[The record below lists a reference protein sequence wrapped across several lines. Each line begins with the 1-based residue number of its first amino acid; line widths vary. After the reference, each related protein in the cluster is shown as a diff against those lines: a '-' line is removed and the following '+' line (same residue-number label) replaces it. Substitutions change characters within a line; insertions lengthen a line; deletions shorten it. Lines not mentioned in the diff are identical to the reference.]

1 MIDDPAAQ
9 GPAPSIAI
17 VGVACRFPD
26 ADDALTLLDM
36 TLAGRRAF
44 RRLPPAR
51 LDHAE
56 RREADPAD
64 PGLAVPPRAA
74 LIEGWQ
80 FDRNAYGISESAYR
94 AADPAQWLALET
106 AARALADAGLAGGQ
120 GVRRDRAGVII
131 GNTLAGEVSRAAALL
146 PRWPYIRKVLSAAL
160 ASGAV
165 PAGQRGEVLE
175 HAAAAFGAP
184 FPGLVAETLA
194 GSRAGA
200 IADRI
205 CGHFGFRGGGYAV
218 DGGHSSAL
226 LALAAACTSLSAGDL
241 DFVLAGGVDISLDP
255 FELGGLA
262 RTGVLAT
269 GDMRVYDVSPT
280 GFVPGEGCGLI
291 ALMRAADA
299 YAAGTPVYAEIAGWG
314 VSSAGLPGAAGP
326 DSGSQLLAL
335 RRAYQHAGV
344 DPADIQLIEG
354 DGAGTAA
361 GDLAE
366 LTALVTVRDGAP
378 SAAALGSVKANIG
391 HAKAAAGAAGLI
403 KTALA
408 VSAGVIPPATG
419 CARPHP
425 LLRGEDATLRVPRTA
440 EPWPDGTRLAAVS
453 AMDSGGSNVHIVLRR
468 DTARRS
474 AAERQRAPLPVRG
487 EGAGSWTVT
496 PSPRAETYVFGGS
509 SRAAV
514 SVTLARVAAL
524 APWMSDGELTDLACQ
539 LGRPARGDE
548 PVRVAVVA
556 SSQLEL
562 ARLAGEAAALLPGL
576 ARGPLTVRPGIFAS
590 DGARG
595 RIVLLFP
602 GEEAPAAG
610 CAEYAGA
617 RHGSAHGEARRAA
630 DSWAGTA
637 ASQPAIVQAALV
649 ALHWLDRLGVQA
661 DAAVGHGLGEIT
673 GLVWAGSLSEPD
685 AARLVAQRDAVLSH
699 PDPQRSGMVC
709 VAADVTAA
717 QAFCA
722 DGDLVIAA
730 YNGPRCH
737 VLAGPAAAVRELIR
751 RAARDGVAVRV
762 LAAPHGLHSP
772 AMADRIAPL
781 RSVLK
786 EFEFGRPSRQLI
798 STITGREVSAS
809 DDIAALLGAQI
820 TSPVRFAEALGAAA
834 DGADLL
840 VETGP
845 GQTLAALA
853 AGCCHV
859 PAVSLATGRW
869 DDEVSARAAAALFA
883 AGAIASVQPLLTGRP
898 ARPID
903 IWRERVFISDP
914 CEAVPRTGL
923 PEPAATTKA
932 RAANPSSRPE
942 GGTRSGTPGGAAP
955 GAAGHAAPGTPGY
968 AGIMGAAAG
977 GRPDAGGAVDSL
989 PGVAPW
995 ARCFTETLRPPLR
1008 PVPAVGE
1015 EPWRLRATSRQPFGR
1030 MAAEVF
1036 DNDPAA
1042 RGVLAVIGDPVD
1054 PDACAILA
1062 QAAREAVTG
1071 GQLVVITPGCGLAG
1085 FCASLHA
1092 EHPGLGIT
1100 VLRTA
1105 ETADGLLA
1113 AQRFAATEPGQLREL
1128 VLDAAGAPL
1137 EPVITPTEPA
1147 SVDLFPLG
1155 PSDVVLVSGAA
1166 GAAAAALLTGCGA
1179 ALAVLGPADPGE
1191 ATAMADWLARLRE
1204 TGARVGYEQ
1213 ADIADPDQAEAAV
1226 ASLEQ
1231 RFGPV
1236 TAVIHA
1242 TAAGPAPM
1250 SADISGE
1257 DLHAQVSRQADGLT
1271 NVLGAVSAAMLRLLV
1286 TFGPVSARYGAAGQG
1301 AGSLASTALAEQA
1314 RRLGPGLPGCRILH
1328 VDWSGDVTPIPVQE
1342 ASRLLLSL
1350 LASADAPARVAIH
1363 GRVGV
1368 PAPPA
1373 PLMRAP
1379 QQVTRGRFVQEAGLH
1394 YPAVEFIA
1402 DTRLSLPTDP
1412 YLADHRIDGLPVLP
1426 AVMGLEAMAQAA
1438 SVLAGQFLRH
1448 ATNVSMDAP
1457 VVIPP
1462 GPSGEQA
1469 VIRVCALHRGDSVEV
1484 VLRCD
1489 TDGFRVDHF
1498 RALFPLP
1505 GTARSAASPPADAAS
1520 PEFRGGTVNGVPVPG
1535 LTHDGTA
1542 PAGIVD
1548 GTDLYGPICFQ
1559 SGRFRRIAFLPEVT
1573 SRACRALVRGGDD
1586 QPWFGA
1592 VAGPVDAPLILGSPG
1607 LNDATLQVL
1616 QACRPHRRLLPAGCD
1631 AVIVT
1636 GQEVRGTVQVLASRP
1651 PGGTSWDVTAVDAT
1665 GQAIVAWTGLRLRE
1679 VGPLAQET
1687 AWHPSLLAVSLEGRA
1702 TELGLDPALQVV
1714 IQRAEPS
1721 AAPADRDAAA
1731 VRSSARAP
1739 WLDAA
1744 AGSGLLNGFDLTVR
1758 ATRPVACQWT
1768 TTRPL
1773 PVDAGP
1779 PITWPSGPDGRA
1791 GPDLAGLS
1799 EQVRAKSGESRAAV
1813 AGRLA
1818 VVAACLSAAGWRPE
1832 TPLLLDDAY
1841 EGAWMQIRAGQVTV
1855 ACTIANMS
1863 GVPQPVAVAVATWP
1877 APYRAE
1883 LRPTAAGEGAH
1894 VTPVAAN
1901 GSGSSSG
1908 SANGSGSSSGSA

>member
-1 MIDDPAAQ
+1 MNDDPAAG

-51 LDHAE
+51 LDPAE
-56 RREADPAD
+56 RREADPAE

-80 FDRNAYGISESAYR
+80 FDRSAYGISELAYQ
-94 AADPAQWLALET
+94 AADPAQWLAMET
-106 AARALADAGLAGGQ
+106 AARALADAGLPGGQ

-131 GNTLAGEVSRAAALL
+131 GNTLTGEVSRAAALL
-146 PRWPYIRKVLSAAL
+146 PRRPYIRKVLTAAL

-184 FPGLVAETLA
+184 LPGLLAETLA
-194 GSRAGA
+194 GSLPGA
-200 IADRI
+200 IANRI
-205 CGHFGFRGGGYAV
+205 CRHFGFRGGGYAV
-218 DGGHSSAL
+218 DGAHSSAL
-226 LALAAACTSLSAGDL
+226 LALAAACTSLSTGDL

-269 GDMRVYDVSPT
+269 GDMRVYDASPT
-280 GFVPGEGCGLI
+280 GFVPGEGCGLV

-299 YAAGTPVYAEIAGWG
+299 HAAGTPVYAEIAGWG

-326 DSGSQLLAL
+326 DPGSQLLAL
-335 RRAYQHAGV
+335 RRAYQRAGV

-419 CARPHP
+419 CTRPHP
-425 LLRGEDATLRVPRTA
+425 LLRGEDATLRVLRTA

-468 DTARRS
+468 DTSRRS
-474 AAERQRAPLPVRG
+474 ATERRRAPLPVRG

-496 PSPRAETYVFGGS
+496 PSPRADTYVFGGS

-576 ARGPLTVRPGIFAS
+576 ARGRLTVRPGIFAS

-602 GEEAPAAG
+602 GEEALATG

-617 RHGSAHGEARRAA
+617 RHGSAHGEASRAA
-630 DSWAGTA
+630 DSGAGTA
-637 ASQPAIVQAALV
+637 ASQPAIVQAALA
-649 ALHWLDRLGVQA
+649 ALHWLDRLGVRA
-661 DAAVGHGLGEIT
+661 GAAVGHGLGEIT

-709 VAADVTAA
+709 IAADASAA

-722 DGDLVIAA
+722 DGELVIAA

-737 VLAGPAAAVRELIR
+737 VLAGPAAAVREVTR
-751 RAARDGVAVRV
+751 RAARDGVAVHV

-809 DDIAALLGAQI
+809 DDIAALLGAQL

-869 DDEVSARAAAALFA
+869 DDEASARAAAALFA
-883 AGAIASVQPLLTGRP
+883 AGAIASVQPLLAGRP

-903 IWRERVFISDP
+903 IWRERVFISNP
-914 CEAVPRTGL
+914 CEAVPRTGI
-923 PEPAATTKA
+923 PEPAATTELWETDPGDRPGD
-932 RAANPSSRPE
+932 RATERLV
-942 GGTRSGTPGGAAP
+942 TRSMSRSSGTAE
-955 GAAGHAAPGTPGY
+955 
-968 AGIMGAAAG
+968 
-977 GRPDAGGAVDSL
+977 GAVDSL
-989 PGVAPW
+989 QGVAPW
-995 ARCFTETLRPPLR
+995 TRCFTETLRPPLR
-1008 PVPAVGE
+1008 PAPAVGE

-1042 RGVLAVIGDPVD
+1042 RGVLAVIGDPAD
-1054 PDACAILA
+1054 PEACATLA
-1062 QAAREAVTG
+1062 EAAREAVTG
-1071 GQLVVITPGCGLAG
+1071 GQLVVITPGVGLAG

-1092 EHPGLGIT
+1092 EHPWLGIT
-1100 VLRTA
+1100 LLRTA

-1113 AQRFAATEPGQLREL
+1113 ARRFAATEPGQLREL

-1147 SVDLFPLG
+1147 SEDLFPLG

-1166 GAAAAALLTGCGA
+1166 GGGAAALLADCGA
-1179 ALAVLGPADPGE
+1179 ALAVLGPADPDE
-1191 ATAMADWLARLRE
+1191 ATATADWLERLRE

-1213 ADIADPDQAEAAV
+1213 ADITDPDQAEAAV
-1226 ASLEQ
+1226 DRLEQ

-1242 TAAGPAPM
+1242 TAAGAARM

-1271 NVLGAVSAAMLRLLV
+1271 NVLGAVSAAKLRLLV

-1314 RRLGPGLPGCRILH
+1314 RRLGPGLPECRILH

-1350 LASADAPARVAIH
+1350 LASADAPPRVAIH

-1373 PLMRAP
+1373 PLKQAP

-1394 YPAVEFIA
+1394 YPAIEFIA

-1462 GPSGEQA
+1462 GPSGGQA
-1469 VIRVCALHRGDSVEV
+1469 VIRVCALRRADSVEV

-1489 TDGFRVDHF
+1489 TDGFQVDHF

-1520 PEFRGGTVNGVPVPG
+1520 TEIRGGTVNGVPVPG
-1535 LTHDGTA
+1535 LMHDGVP
-1542 PAGIVD
+1542 PAGAVD
-1548 GTDLYGPICFQ
+1548 STDLYGPICFQ
-1559 SGRFRRIAFLPEVT
+1559 TGRFRRIASLPEVT
-1573 SRACRALVRGGDD
+1573 SRSCRALVRGGDD

-1616 QACRPHRRLLPAGCD
+1616 QACLPHRRVLPAGCD
-1631 AVIVT
+1631 SVIVS
-1636 GQEVRGTVQVLASRP
+1636 GQEVRGAVQVLASRQ
-1651 PGGTSWDVTAVDAT
+1651 PGTTSWNVTAVDAT
-1665 GQAIVAWTGLRLRE
+1665 GQAIIAWTGLRLRA

-1687 AWHPSLLAVSLEGRA
+1687 AWHPSLLAVSLEGCA

-1714 IQRAEPS
+1714 ILGTEPS
-1721 AAPADRDAAA
+1721 ATPANRDGDLPAGPPAGRPAAA
-1731 VRSSARAP
+1731 EARSSARAP

-1744 AGSGLLNGFDLTVR
+1744 AGSGLLAGFDLTVR

-1779 PITWPSGPDGRA
+1779 PIRWPSGPDGRA
-1791 GPDLAGLS
+1791 GPGLAGLG
-1799 EQVRAKSGESRAAV
+1799 EQVRVKSRESRAAV
-1813 AGRLA
+1813 AARLA

-1832 TPLLLDDAY
+1832 TPLLLDDAC
-1841 EGAWMQIRAGQVTV
+1841 EGAWIQIRAGQVTV

-1863 GVPQPVAVAVATWP
+1863 GVPRPVAVAVATWP
-1877 APYRAE
+1877 VPDRAE
-1883 LRPTAAGEGAH
+1883 LRPTAADEGAH
-1894 VTPVAAN
+1894 VPVAAN
-1901 GSGSSSG
+1901 GSGSANCSG
-1908 SANGSGSSSGSA
+1908 SC

>member
-1 MIDDPAAQ
+1 MNDDPAARC
-9 GPAPSIAI
+9 PAPSIAI

-51 LDHAE
+51 LDPAE
-56 RREADPAD
+56 RREADPAA

-80 FDRNAYGISESAYR
+80 FDRSAYGISEFAYQ

-131 GNTLAGEVSRAAALL
+131 GNTLTGEVSRAAAIL
-146 PRWPYIRKVLSAAL
+146 PRWPPIRV
-160 ASGAV
+160 
-165 PAGQRGEVLE
+165 
-175 HAAAAFGAP
+175 
-184 FPGLVAETLA
+184 
-194 GSRAGA
+194 
-200 IADRI
+200 ADRI
-205 CGHFGFRGGGYAV
+205 CRHFGFRGGGYAV
-218 DGGHSSAL
+218 DGAHSSAL
-226 LALAAACTSLSAGDL
+226 LALAAACTSLSTGDL

-255 FELGGLA
+255 FEFGGLA

-269 GDMRVYDVSPT
+269 GDMRVYDASPT
-280 GFVPGEGCGLI
+280 GFVPGEGCGLV

-299 YAAGTPVYAEIAGWG
+299 HAAGTPVYAEIAGWG

-326 DSGSQLLAL
+326 DPGSQLLAL
-335 RRAYQHAGV
+335 RRAYQRAGV

-403 KTALA
+403 KAALA

-425 LLRGEDATLRVPRTA
+425 LLRGEDATLRVLRTA
-440 EPWPDGTRLAAVS
+440 EPWPAGTRLAAVS

-468 DTARRS
+468 DTSRRP
-474 AAERQRAPLPVRG
+474 ATGQRREPLPVRG
-487 EGAGSWTVT
+487 EGAGSWTVA
-496 PSPRAETYVFGGS
+496 PSPRADTYVFGGS

-524 APWMSDGELTDLACQ
+524 APWMSDGELSDLACQ

-576 ARGPLTVRPGIFAS
+576 ARGRLTVRPGIFAS

-602 GEEAPAAG
+602 GEEAPATSG
-610 CAEYAGA
+610 AEYAGA
-617 RHGSAHGEARRAA
+617 CHGRTRGEDGGAA
-630 DSWAGTA
+630 DSGARTA
-637 ASQPAIVQAALV
+637 ASQPAIVQAALA

-661 DAAVGHGLGEIT
+661 GAAVGHGLGEIT

-709 VAADVTAA
+709 VAADASAA

-722 DGDLVIAA
+722 DGELVIAA

-737 VLAGPAAAVRELIR
+737 VLAGPAAAVREVTR

-809 DDIAALLGAQI
+809 DDIAALLGAQL

-869 DDEVSARAAAALFA
+869 DDEASARAAAALFA
-883 AGAIASVQPLLTGRP
+883 AGAIASVQPLLAGRP

-903 IWRERVFISDP
+903 IWRERVFISNP
-914 CEAVPRTGL
+914 GEAVPRTGI
-923 PEPAATTKA
+923 PEP
-932 RAANPSSRPE
+932 
-942 GGTRSGTPGGAAP
+942 
-955 GAAGHAAPGTPGY
+955 
-968 AGIMGAAAG
+968 AAG
-977 GRPDAGGAVDSL
+977 GRPDPGGAVDSL

-1042 RGVLAVIGDPVD
+1042 RGVLAVIGDPAD
-1054 PDACAILA
+1054 PEACATLA
-1062 QAAREAVTG
+1062 EAAREAVTG
-1071 GQLVVITPGCGLAG
+1071 GQLVVITPGTGLAG

-1092 EHPGLGIT
+1092 EHPWLGIT
-1100 VLRTA
+1100 LLRTA

-1137 EPVITPTEPA
+1137 EPVIMPTEPA
-1147 SVDLFPLG
+1147 SEDLFPLG

-1166 GAAAAALLTGCGA
+1166 GGGSIAATALLTGCGA
-1179 ALAVLGPADPGE
+1179 ALAVLGPADPDQ
-1191 ATAMADWLARLRE
+1191 ATATADWLERLRE
-1204 TGARVGYEQ
+1204 TGARVGYEP
-1213 ADIADPDQAEAAV
+1213 ADLADPDQAEAAV
-1226 ASLEQ
+1226 GRLEQ

-1242 TAAGPAPM
+1242 TAAGAARR

-1257 DLHAQVSRQADGLT
+1257 DLHAQVSGQADGLI
-1271 NVLGAVSAAMLRLLV
+1271 NVLGAVNAAKLRLLV
-1286 TFGPVSARYGAAGQG
+1286 TSGPVSARYGAAGQG
-1301 AGSLASTALAEQA
+1301 AASLASTALAEQA

-1328 VDWSGDVTPIPVQE
+1328 VDWSGDGTPIGVQQV
-1342 ASRLLLSL
+1342 SRLLLSL
-1350 LASADAPARVAIH
+1350 LASADAPPRVAIH

-1373 PLMRAP
+1373 PLKQAP

-1394 YPAVEFIA
+1394 YPAIEFIA

-1426 AVMGLEAMAQAA
+1426 AAMGLEAMAQAA
-1438 SVLAGQFLRH
+1438 SVLAGQVLRH

-1457 VVIPP
+1457 VVIPS
-1462 GPSGEQA
+1462 GPSGGQA
-1469 VIRVCALHRGDSVEV
+1469 VIRVCALRRGDSVEV

-1489 TDGFRVDHF
+1489 TDGFQVDHF

-1505 GTARSAASPPADAAS
+1505 GTGRSAASPPADPAS
-1520 PEFRGGTVNGVPVPG
+1520 TEIRGGTVNGTPAPG
-1535 LTHDGTA
+1535 LTPDGVA
-1542 PAGIVD
+1542 PGGAVD

-1559 SGRFRRIAFLPEVT
+1559 TGRFRRIASLPEVT
-1573 SRACRALVRGGDD
+1573 SRSCRALLRGGDD

-1607 LNDATLQVL
+1607 LNDATLQAL
-1616 QACRPHRRLLPAGCD
+1616 QACLPHRRVLPAGCD
-1631 AVIVT
+1631 SVIVS
-1636 GQEVRGTVQVLASRP
+1636 GQEVRGAVQVLVSRP
-1651 PGGTSWDVTAVDAT
+1651 PGATSWNVTAVDAT
-1665 GQAIVAWTGLRLRE
+1665 GQAIIAWAGLRLRA

-1687 AWHPSLLAVSLEGRA
+1687 AWPPSLLAVSLEGRA
-1702 TELGLDPALQVV
+1702 TELGLDPALQVM
-1714 IQRAEPS
+1714 ILGTEPS
-1721 AAPADRDAAA
+1721 ATPADRDPDRPADRPTDRPTDWPAAPA
-1731 VRSSARAP
+1731 ARSSARTP

-1744 AGSGLLNGFDLTVR
+1744 AGSGLLAGFDLTAR
-1758 ATRPVACQWT
+1758 ATRPVACHWT
-1768 TTRPL
+1768 TIRPL

-1779 PITWPSGPDGRA
+1779 PVRWPTGLDGRA
-1791 GPDLAGLS
+1791 GPDLAGLG
-1799 EQVRAKSGESRAAV
+1799 EQVRVKSRESRAAV
-1813 AGRLA
+1813 AARLA

-1832 TPLLLDDAY
+1832 APLLLDDAC
-1841 EGAWMQIRAGQVTV
+1841 EGAWIQIRAGQVTV

-1863 GVPQPVAVAVATWP
+1863 GVPRPVAVAIATWP
-1877 APYRAE
+1877 VPDRAE
-1883 LRPTAAGEGAH
+1883 LRPAAAHQGAH

-1901 GSGSSSG
+1901 GSR
-1908 SANGSGSSSGSA
+1908 

>member
-106 AARALADAGLAGGQ
+106 AARPLSDAGLAGGQ

-131 GNTLAGEVSRAAALL
+131 GNTLSGEVSRAAALL

-218 DGGHSSAL
+218 DGGHSCAL
-226 LALAAACTSLSAGDL
+226 LALAAACTSLSTGDL
-241 DFVLAGGVDISLDP
+241 DFVLAGGGDISLDP

-468 DTARRS
+468 DTTRRS

-576 ARGPLTVRPGIFAS
+576 ARGRLTVRPGIFAS

-602 GEEAPAAG
+602 GEEAPATG

-617 RHGSAHGEARRAA
+617 RHGSAHREARRAA
-630 DSWAGTA
+630 DSGAGTA
-637 ASQPAIVQAALV
+637 ASQPAIVQGALV
-649 ALHWLDRLGVQA
+649 ALHWLDRLGLPA
-661 DAAVGHGLGEIT
+661 GAAGGPGPGEIS

-809 DDIAALLGAQI
+809 DDIAALLGAQL

-883 AGAIASVQPLLTGRP
+883 AGAIARVQPLLTGRP

-903 IWRERVFISDP
+903 IWRERVFISNP
-914 CEAVPRTGL
+914 CEAVPRPGL

-932 RAANPSSRPE
+932 RAADPSGRPE
-942 GGTRSGTPGGAAP
+942 EGTRSGTPGGAAP
-955 GAAGHAAPGTPGY
+955 GAAGHAAPGTPGSS
-968 AGIMGAAAG
+968 GIMGAAAG

-1015 EPWRLRATSRQPFGR
+1015 VPWRLRATSRQPFGR

-1042 RGVLAVIGDPVD
+1042 RGVLAVIGDPAD

-1062 QAAREAVTG
+1062 EAAREAVTG
-1071 GQLVVITPGCGLAG
+1071 GQLVVITPGFGLAG

-1092 EHPGLGIT
+1092 EHPWLGIT
-1100 VLRTA
+1100 LLRTA
-1105 ETADGLLA
+1105 ETDDGLLA
-1113 AQRFAATEPGQLREL
+1113 AQRSEEHTSEL
-1128 VLDAAGAPL
+1128 
-1137 EPVITPTEPA
+1137 
-1147 SVDLFPLG
+1147 
-1155 PSDVVLVSGAA
+1155 
-1166 GAAAAALLTGCGA
+1166 
-1179 ALAVLGPADPGE
+1179 
-1191 ATAMADWLARLRE
+1191 
-1204 TGARVGYEQ
+1204 
-1213 ADIADPDQAEAAV
+1213 
-1226 ASLEQ
+1226 
-1231 RFGPV
+1231 
-1236 TAVIHA
+1236 
-1242 TAAGPAPM
+1242 
-1250 SADISGE
+1250 
-1257 DLHAQVSRQADGLT
+1257 
-1271 NVLGAVSAAMLRLLV
+1271 
-1286 TFGPVSARYGAAGQG
+1286 
-1301 AGSLASTALAEQA
+1301 
-1314 RRLGPGLPGCRILH
+1314 
-1328 VDWSGDVTPIPVQE
+1328 
-1342 ASRLLLSL
+1342 
-1350 LASADAPARVAIH
+1350 
-1363 GRVGV
+1363 
-1368 PAPPA
+1368 
-1373 PLMRAP
+1373 
-1379 QQVTRGRFVQEAGLH
+1379 
-1394 YPAVEFIA
+1394 
-1402 DTRLSLPTDP
+1402 
-1412 YLADHRIDGLPVLP
+1412 
-1426 AVMGLEAMAQAA
+1426 
-1438 SVLAGQFLRH
+1438 
-1448 ATNVSMDAP
+1448 
-1457 VVIPP
+1457 
-1462 GPSGEQA
+1462 
-1469 VIRVCALHRGDSVEV
+1469 
-1484 VLRCD
+1484 
-1489 TDGFRVDHF
+1489 
-1498 RALFPLP
+1498 
-1505 GTARSAASPPADAAS
+1505 
-1520 PEFRGGTVNGVPVPG
+1520 
-1535 LTHDGTA
+1535 
-1542 PAGIVD
+1542 
-1548 GTDLYGPICFQ
+1548 Q
-1559 SGRFRRIAFLPEVT
+1559 S
-1573 SRACRALVRGGDD
+1573 
-1586 QPWFGA
+1586 
-1592 VAGPVDAPLILGSPG
+1592 
-1607 LNDATLQVL
+1607 
-1616 QACRPHRRLLPAGCD
+1616 
-1631 AVIVT
+1631 
-1636 GQEVRGTVQVLASRP
+1636 
-1651 PGGTSWDVTAVDAT
+1651 
-1665 GQAIVAWTGLRLRE
+1665 
-1679 VGPLAQET
+1679 
-1687 AWHPSLLAVSLEGRA
+1687 
-1702 TELGLDPALQVV
+1702 
-1714 IQRAEPS
+1714 
-1721 AAPADRDAAA
+1721 
-1731 VRSSARAP
+1731 
-1739 WLDAA
+1739 
-1744 AGSGLLNGFDLTVR
+1744 
-1758 ATRPVACQWT
+1758 
-1768 TTRPL
+1768 
-1773 PVDAGP
+1773 
-1779 PITWPSGPDGRA
+1779 
-1791 GPDLAGLS
+1791 
-1799 EQVRAKSGESRAAV
+1799 
-1813 AGRLA
+1813 
-1818 VVAACLSAAGWRPE
+1818 
-1832 TPLLLDDAY
+1832 
-1841 EGAWMQIRAGQVTV
+1841 
-1855 ACTIANMS
+1855 
-1863 GVPQPVAVAVATWP
+1863 
-1877 APYRAE
+1877 
-1883 LRPTAAGEGAH
+1883 
-1894 VTPVAAN
+1894 
-1901 GSGSSSG
+1901 
-1908 SANGSGSSSGSA
+1908 

>member
-1 MIDDPAAQ
+1 M
-9 GPAPSIAI
+9 
-17 VGVACRFPD
+17 
-26 ADDALTLLDM
+26 
-36 TLAGRRAF
+36 
-44 RRLPPAR
+44 
-51 LDHAE
+51 
-56 RREADPAD
+56 
-64 PGLAVPPRAA
+64 PPRAA

-80 FDRNAYGISESAYR
+80 FDRNAYGISEFAYQ

-131 GNTLAGEVSRAAALL
+131 GNTLSGEVSRAATLL
-146 PRWPYIRKVLSAAL
+146 PRWPYIRKVLTAAL

-184 FPGLVAETLA
+184 LAGLLAETPA
-194 GSRAGA
+194 GRRPGA

-205 CGHFGFRGGGYAV
+205 CRHFGFRGGGYAV
-218 DGGHSSAL
+218 DGAHSSAL
-226 LALAAACTSLSAGDL
+226 LALAAACTSLSTGDL
-241 DFVLAGGVDISLDP
+241 DFVLAGGVDISFDP

-262 RTGVLAT
+262 RSGVLAT
-269 GDMRVYDVSPT
+269 GDMRVYDASPT
-280 GFVPGEGCGLI
+280 GFVPGEGCGLV

-299 YAAGTPVYAEIAGWG
+299 HAAGTPVYAEIAGWG

-326 DSGSQLLAL
+326 DPGSQLLAL
-335 RRAYQHAGV
+335 RRAYQRAGV

-366 LTALVTVRDGAP
+366 LTALVTVRDGAA

-419 CARPHP
+419 CAQPHP
-425 LLRGEDATLRVPRTA
+425 LLRGEDATLRVLRTA
-440 EPWPDGTRLAAVS
+440 EPWPDGARLAAVS
-453 AMDSGGSNVHIVLRR
+453 AMDSGGSTVHIVLRR
-468 DTARRS
+468 DTSRRS
-474 AAERQRAPLPVRG
+474 ATERRREPPPARG
-487 EGAGSWTVT
+487 QGAGSWTVT
-496 PSPRAETYVFGGS
+496 PSPRVDTYVFGGS

-562 ARLAGEAAALLPGL
+562 ARLTGEAAALLPGL
-576 ARGPLTVRPGIFAS
+576 ARGRLTVRPGIFAS

-602 GEEAPAAG
+602 GEEAPATG

-617 RHGSAHGEARRAA
+617 RHGSARGEAGGAT
-630 DSWAGTA
+630 DSGARTA
-637 ASQPAIVQAALV
+637 ASQPAIVQAALA

-661 DAAVGHGLGEIT
+661 GAAVGHGLGEIT

-709 VAADVTAA
+709 VAADASAA

-722 DGDLVIAA
+722 DGELVIAA

-737 VLAGPAAAVRELIR
+737 VLAGPAAAVREVTR
-751 RAARDGVAVRV
+751 RAARDGVAVHV

-809 DDIAALLGAQI
+809 DDIAALLGAQL

-859 PAVSLATGRW
+859 PVVSLATGRW
-869 DDEVSARAAAALFA
+869 DDEASARAAAALFA

-903 IWRERVFISDP
+903 IWRERVFISNP
-914 CEAVPRTGL
+914 GEAGPRTGIL
-923 PEPAATTKA
+923 
-932 RAANPSSRPE
+932 
-942 GGTRSGTPGGAAP
+942 GT
-955 GAAGHAAPGTPGY
+955 
-968 AGIMGAAAG
+968 AAG
-977 GRPDAGGAVDSL
+977 GRPDAGGTVDSL

-1042 RGVLAVIGDPVD
+1042 RGVLAVIGDPAD
-1054 PDACAILA
+1054 PEACAILA
-1062 QAAREAVTG
+1062 EAAREAVTG
-1071 GQLVVITPGCGLAG
+1071 GQLVVITPGAGLAG
-1085 FCASLHA
+1085 FCASLHD
-1092 EHPGLGIT
+1092 EHPWLGIT
-1100 VLRTA
+1100 LLRTA

-1147 SVDLFPLG
+1147 SEDLLPLG
-1155 PSDVVLVSGAA
+1155 PSDVVLVSGGA
-1166 GAAAAALLTGCGA
+1166 GDGSIASTALLTGCGA
-1179 ALAVLGPADPGE
+1179 ALAVLGPADPDQAA
-1191 ATAMADWLARLRE
+1191 ATADWLERLRE

-1213 ADIADPDQAEAAV
+1213 ADLADPDQAEAAIGR
-1226 ASLEQ
+1226 LEQ

-1242 TAAGPAPM
+1242 TAAGAARM

-1257 DLHAQVSRQADGLT
+1257 DLHAQVSRQADGLA
-1271 NVLGAVSAAMLRLLV
+1271 NVLGAVNAAKLRLLV

-1301 AGSLASTALAEQA
+1301 AASLASTALAEQA

-1342 ASRLLLSL
+1342 ASRLLLGL
-1350 LASADAPARVAIH
+1350 VASADAPPRVAIH
-1363 GRVGV
+1363 GRIGV

-1373 PLMRAP
+1373 PLKQAP
-1379 QQVTRGRFVQEAGLH
+1379 QQVTRGRFVQEAALH
-1394 YPAVEFIA
+1394 YPAIEFIA

-1462 GPSGEQA
+1462 GPSGGQA
-1469 VIRVCALHRGDSVEV
+1469 VIRVCALRRADSVEV

-1489 TDGFRVDHF
+1489 TDGFQVDHF

-1505 GTARSAASPPADAAS
+1505 GAARSAASPPADAAS
-1520 PEFRGGTVNGVPVPG
+1520 TEICGGSVDGVPAPG
-1535 LTHDGTA
+1535 LTPDGVA
-1542 PAGIVD
+1542 PAGAVD
-1548 GTDLYGPICFQ
+1548 GTDRYGPICFQ
-1559 SGRFRRIAFLPEVT
+1559 TGRFRRIASLPEVT
-1573 SRACRALVRGGDD
+1573 SRSCRALLRGGDD

-1607 LNDATLQVL
+1607 LNDATLQVP
-1616 QACRPHRRLLPAGCD
+1616 QACLPHRRVLPASCD
-1631 AVIVT
+1631 SVIVS
-1636 GQEVRGTVQVLASRP
+1636 GQEARGAVQVLASRP
-1651 PGGTSWDVTAVDAT
+1651 PGTTAWNVTAVDAT
-1665 GQAIVAWTGLRLRE
+1665 GQAIIAWTGLRLRA

-1714 IQRAEPS
+1714 ILRTEPT
-1721 AAPADRDAAA
+1721 APPTDRPT
-1731 VRSSARAP
+1731 ARAP

-1744 AGSGLLNGFDLTVR
+1744 AGSGLLAGFDLTVR

-1779 PITWPSGPDGRA
+1779 PIRWPSGPDGRA
-1791 GPDLAGLS
+1791 GPDLARLG
-1799 EQVRAKSGESRAAV
+1799 EQVRVKSRESRAAV
-1813 AGRLA
+1813 AARLA
-1818 VVAACLSAAGWRPE
+1818 VVAACLSAAGWRPG
-1832 TPLLLDDAY
+1832 TPLLLDDAR
-1841 EGAWMQIRAGQVTV
+1841 EGAWIQIRAGQVTV
-1855 ACTIANMS
+1855 ACTIANMR
-1863 GVPQPVAVAVATWP
+1863 GA
-1877 APYRAE
+1877 
-1883 LRPTAAGEGAH
+1883 AAGRDRDRDLAG
-1894 VTPVAAN
+1894 P
-1901 GSGSSSG
+1901 
-1908 SANGSGSSSGSA
+1908 